1 MEFNQPTSNINNLI
15 FQTPIISFS
24 KINFNYNSQ
33 NDITNDKTKDSLND
47 IIMEQSSII
56 NPLTFAK
63 ASLPTREN
71 GIINYLN
78 ITKLNSSIKLETLE
92 IENKTKE
99 IKNNLIGNTQKINLI
114 NTNSLNLPII
124 YNIVSTID
132 LKCKLNLNGI
142 NKKVKNTSY
151 QPKRF
156 PAIIMNI
163 KNPKSTALIFESG
176 KLVCLGTKNEYDC
189 KNACKIF
196 AKNIKKLNYDV
207 KFSSFK
213 IHNIVSSCNVG
224 FKIRLL
230 NLKYEN
236 FNCTNYE
243 PEIFPGLI
251 FSFYQP
257 KIIMLIFKSGK
268 ICIFASKTRNDIYDS
283 YYKIFPILYKNRVR
297 D

>member
-124 YNIVSTID
+124 YNIVATID
-132 LKCKLNLNGI
+132 LKCKLNLNDI
-142 NKKVKNTSY
+142 NKKVKNHIN
-151 QPKRF
+151 QKDF
-156 PAIIMNI
+156 
-163 KNPKSTALIFESG
+163 
-176 KLVCLGTKNEYDC
+176 
-189 KNACKIF
+189 
-196 AKNIKKLNYDV
+196 
-207 KFSSFK
+207 
-213 IHNIVSSCNVG
+213 
-224 FKIRLL
+224 LL
-230 NLKYEN
+230 
-236 FNCTNYE
+236 
-243 PEIFPGLI
+243 
-251 FSFYQP
+251 
-257 KIIMLIFKSGK
+257 
-268 ICIFASKTRNDIYDS
+268 
-283 YYKIFPILYKNRVR
+283 
-297 D
+297 

>member
-132 LKCKLNLNGI
+132 LKCKLNLNDI
-142 NKKVKNTSY
+142 NKKVKNHIN
-151 QPKRF
+151 QKDF
-156 PAIIMNI
+156 
-163 KNPKSTALIFESG
+163 
-176 KLVCLGTKNEYDC
+176 
-189 KNACKIF
+189 
-196 AKNIKKLNYDV
+196 
-207 KFSSFK
+207 
-213 IHNIVSSCNVG
+213 
-224 FKIRLL
+224 LL
-230 NLKYEN
+230 
-236 FNCTNYE
+236 
-243 PEIFPGLI
+243 
-251 FSFYQP
+251 
-257 KIIMLIFKSGK
+257 
-268 ICIFASKTRNDIYDS
+268 
-283 YYKIFPILYKNRVR
+283 
-297 D
+297 

>member
-124 YNIVSTID
+124 YNMVATID
-132 LKCKLNLNGI
+132 LKCKLNLMI
-142 NKKVKNTSY
+142 
-151 QPKRF
+151 
-156 PAIIMNI
+156 
-163 KNPKSTALIFESG
+163 L
-176 KLVCLGTKNEYDC
+176 
-189 KNACKIF
+189 
-196 AKNIKKLNYDV
+196 IKKL
-207 KFSSFK
+207 K
-213 IHNIVSSCNVG
+213 IHHINQKD
-224 FKIRLL
+224 FLL
-230 NLKYEN
+230 
-236 FNCTNYE
+236 
-243 PEIFPGLI
+243 
-251 FSFYQP
+251 
-257 KIIMLIFKSGK
+257 
-268 ICIFASKTRNDIYDS
+268 
-283 YYKIFPILYKNRVR
+283 
-297 D
+297 